1 MRLIAKLNSE
11 RKNVFL
17 EIELEVVQPIKD
29 PTVGISGK
37 VLNPP
42 IIYLLLLFIVTV
54 YIIVTADFIS

>member
-1 MRLIAKLNSE
+1 MS
-11 RKNVFL
+11 KNVFL

-54 YIIVTADFIS
+54 YIIVTTDFIS